1 MNVRP
6 RQPADLPV
14 LAEVLA
20 AQQPVSGYP
29 QSWPLPYPVESFLA
43 REGELGAWVAEV
55 DDAGMPR
62 GRRVV
67 GQASVT
73 TVSPSDEAD
82 GWTSALGCSIDDI
95 AAVSAL
101 FVDHT
106 ITGRGIGAAL
116 LARAAVEIRA
126 LGRRPVLDVVQETT
140 AAVRLY
146 ERSGWQVVGQAR
158 PWWLPDDLK
167 PVLLMVLPDD
177 VDVPGAAGVNR

>member
-1 MNVRP
+1 MIVRP

-43 REGELGAWVAEV
+43 RDGELGAWVAEV

-67 GQASVT
+67 GQVSVT
-73 TVSPSDEAD
+73 TVGQSDEAD
-82 GWTSALGCSIDDI
+82 GWTAALGCSIGEI

-106 ITGRGIGAAL
+106 ITGQGAGGAL
-116 LARAAVEIRA
+116 LARASVEIRA
-126 LGRRPVLDVVQETT
+126 MGRRPVLDVVQESTD
-140 AAVRLY
+140 AVAFYRA
-146 ERSGWQVVGQAR
+146 RGWEVIGEAR
-158 PWWLPDDLK
+158 PSWLPDDLL
-167 PVLLMVLPDD
+167 PVLLMTLPDAS
-177 VDVPGAAGVNR
+177 PAGRGVTAR